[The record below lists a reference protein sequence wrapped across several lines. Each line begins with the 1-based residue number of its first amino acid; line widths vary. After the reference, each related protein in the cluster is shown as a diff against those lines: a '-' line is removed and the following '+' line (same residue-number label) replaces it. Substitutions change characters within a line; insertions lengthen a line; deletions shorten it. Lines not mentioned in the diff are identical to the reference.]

1 MRAPACSTRG
11 ASAFELMHTMTRS
24 GRRTGFSGPCHAMEK
39 ISLEQIAGGYLQK
52 AEDKNSNCGQNAD
65 VERRVRFCS
74 ARRRACGRGPA
85 ATTMMTRAPEF
96 NTRLWVDL
104 SAACASDFE
113 VLMMWTVTGS
123 MPPA

>member
-1 MRAPACSTRG
+1 
-11 ASAFELMHTMTRS
+11 
-24 GRRTGFSGPCHAMEK
+24 MEK
-39 ISLEQIAGGYLQK
+39 ISLEQIAGGYVQK
-52 AEDKNSNCGQNAD
+52 AEDKNSNCGQNAE

-74 ARRRACGRGPA
+74 ARRRASSRGPA

-96 NTRLWVDL
+96 NIRPWVDL

-123 MPPA
+123 MPPKPKGPKIKSAGRVAKILLKRLKTADYSGSVTNL